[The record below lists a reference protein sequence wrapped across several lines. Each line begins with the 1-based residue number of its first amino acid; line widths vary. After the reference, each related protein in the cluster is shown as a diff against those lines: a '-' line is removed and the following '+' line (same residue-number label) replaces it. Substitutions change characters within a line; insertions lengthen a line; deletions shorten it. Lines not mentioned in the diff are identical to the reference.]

1 MKIEEFN
8 NVSYVI
14 GETSKEN
21 WEILDLYKSKN
32 PNFVWFHLN
41 SFPSCYVIMLTTI
54 DNIVNEPSKYI
65 NISNY
70 LNYGALICK
79 KNTKYRNLLNLKI
92 CYTTLSKLQRGEK
105 IGEVKIIG
113 KYKIIKL

>member
-54 DNIVNEPSKYI
+54 DNIVKGGPAFISMLRALERRAKQSK
-65 NISNY
+65 
-70 LNYGALICK
+70 
-79 KNTKYRNLLNLKI
+79 R
-92 CYTTLSKLQRGEK
+92 
-105 IGEVKIIG
+105 
-113 KYKIIKL
+113 